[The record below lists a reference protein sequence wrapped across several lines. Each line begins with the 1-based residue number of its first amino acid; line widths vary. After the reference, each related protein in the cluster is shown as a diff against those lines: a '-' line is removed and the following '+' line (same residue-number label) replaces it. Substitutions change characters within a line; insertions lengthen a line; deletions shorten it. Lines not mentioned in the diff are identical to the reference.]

1 MKRNSKKFVIK
12 LLELHIEYSTHSLLY
27 KFKLCYVELLE
38 KRERGEGGEGRKL
51 EMAIPCASR
60 VWTKEEK
67 F

>member
-12 LLELHIEYSTHSLLY
+12 LLELRIEYSTRSLLY

-38 KRERGEGGEGRKL
+38 KRERGRGEGRKL

-60 VWTKEEK
+60 VRTKEEK